1 MTETERDPLW
11 PIAALAALP
20 APAERKPD
28 APATLEDIDDLA
40 IAHAQLIATRRQSSL
55 SDIEAEVL
63 GPLPL
68 RGT

>member
-20 APAERKPD
+20 EHAERKPD
-28 APATLEDIDDLA
+28 APATLE
-40 IAHAQLIATRRQSSL
+40 
-55 SDIEAEVL
+55 VL

>member
-1 MTETERDPLW
+1 MTETKRDPLW

-20 APAERKPD
+20 EHAERKPD

-55 SDIEAEVL
+55 SDIEAEVH